1 MTNVYVESGD
11 FDIGDGEQLQFI
23 NRIIPDLTFT
33 GSATTPTINMVLKTR
48 NWPASSLTTN
58 STSAVTDSTEKV
70 NIRARARQGVLRV
83 ESDSTVGVGWR
94 LGATRLQLRPNGR
107 R

>member
-1 MTNVYVESGD
+1 
-11 FDIGDGEQLQFI
+11 
-23 NRIIPDLTFT
+23 
-33 GSATTPTINMVLKTR
+33 MVLKTR
-48 NWPASSLTTN
+48 NYPSATLTTN
-58 STSAVTDSTEKV
+58 STSAITNSTEKV
-70 NIRARARQGVLRV
+70 DIRARARQGVLRV